1 LTWHTDSN
9 NKKLNNQD
17 MDDLKNIIGQQSL
30 KEGLFTSTRV
40 GMWVAAYSVPLAS
53 DLPDPDMLQFWFHQ
67 VSLLQGNLEVASQI
81 SDFTLYWYRGGQS
94 NVMDIDRFAFN

>member
-1 LTWHTDSN
+1 
-9 NKKLNNQD
+9 

-40 GMWVAAYSVPLAS
+40 GIWVAAYSVPLAS

-81 SDFTLYWYRGGQS
+81 SDFTLYWYRGDQS
-94 NVMDIDRFAFN
+94 NVMDIDRFGFN